1 MKAYMGSFGE
11 VATPLMLQPPK
22 TTEQVAQDMT
32 LFSTATNIATKSVT
46 GTLEKAE
53 MIAKSKEIQ
62 EFIKANNLEPYLK
75 DVNKDGIIKILA
87 LLGMWQG
94 VKLIKSKPGLIGL
107 GLFGLYFLYSRSTQ
121 NSSTVAQKA
130 AVVAVKAEPPKSVVL
145 SSSVK
150 V

>member
-1 MKAYMGSFGE
+1 MKGSMGHFGE
-11 VATPLMLQPPK
+11 TPVMLQQPK
-22 TTEQVAQDMT
+22 TTDQVVQEQLSLFNTAST
-32 LFSTATNIATKSVT
+32 LASKSVT

-62 EFIKANNLEPYLK
+62 EFIEANNLGPYLK

-94 VKLIKSKPGLIGL
+94 IKIIKSKPGLIGL
-107 GLFGLYFLYSRSTQ
+107 GLFGLYFLYSKTTSNPTKI
-121 NSSTVAQKA
+121 ADKA
-130 AVVAVKAEPPKSVVL
+130 AVAAVKAEPPKTVVL
-145 SSSVK
+145 PSSVK

>member
-1 MKAYMGSFGE
+1 MKGTMGHFGE
-11 VATPLMLQPPK
+11 TPVMMQQPQ
-22 TTEQVAQDMT
+22 TQAQVINKQLT
-32 LFSTATNIATKSVT
+32 LFSTASTLAEKSVA

-87 LLGMWQG
+87 VLGMWQG
-94 VKLIKSKPGLIGL
+94 IKVIKSKPGLIGL
-107 GLFGLYFLYSRSTQ
+107 GLFGLYFLYSRTV
-121 NSSTVAQKA
+121 NNPDKVAQKA
-130 AVVAVKAEPPKSVVL
+130 AVAAVKAEPPKPVVL
-145 SSSVK
+145 TTGK

>member
-1 MKAYMGSFGE
+1 MKSNMGQFGE
-11 VATPLMLQPPK
+11 SPIILQQPK
-22 TTEQVAQDMT
+22 STDQVANEQLT
-32 LFSTATNIATKSVT
+32 LFSTASTLASKSVT

-62 EFIKANNLEPYLK
+62 EFINANNLGPYLK

-94 VKLIKSKPGLIGL
+94 IKLVKSKPGLIGL
-107 GLFGLYFLYSRSTQ
+107 GLFGLYFLYSRSVN
-121 NSSTVAQKA
+121 NSSAIAEKA
-130 AVVAVKAEPPKSVVL
+130 ATVSVKEEPPKSVVL

-150 V
+150 T

>member
-1 MKAYMGSFGE
+1 MKSSMGHFGE
-11 VATPLMLQPPK
+11 TPVMLQQPK
-22 TTEQVAQDMT
+22 TPEQVVQEQLSLFNTAST
-32 LFSTATNIATKSVT
+32 LASKSVT

-94 VKLIKSKPGLIGL
+94 IKIIKSKPGLIGL
-107 GLFGLYFLYSRSTQ
+107 GLFGLYFLYSKTTS
-121 NSSTVAQKA
+121 NSSTISQKA
-130 AVVAVKAEPPKSVVL
+130 AVAAVKAEPPKSVVL
-145 SSSVK
+145 PSTVK

>member
-1 MKAYMGSFGE
+1 MKGNMGHFGE
-11 VATPLMLQPPK
+11 TPIMMTPPK
-22 TTEQVAQDMT
+22 TTEQVAQEQLS
-32 LFSTATNIATKSVT
+32 LFSTASTLASKSVT

-62 EFIKANNLEPYLK
+62 EFIEANNLGPYLK

-94 VKLIKSKPGLIGL
+94 IKLIKSKPGLIGL
-107 GLFGLYFLYSRSTQ
+107 GLFGLYFIYSKATSTP
-121 NSSTVAQKA
+121 TAIADKA
-130 AVVAVKAEPPKSVVL
+130 AIAAVKAEPPKTVVL
-145 SSSVK
+145 PSSVK

>member
-1 MKAYMGSFGE
+1 MKGSMGHFGE
-11 VATPLMLQPPK
+11 TPVMLQQPK
-22 TTEQVAQDMT
+22 TTDQVVQEQLSLFNTAST
-32 LFSTATNIATKSVT
+32 LASKSVT

-62 EFIKANNLEPYLK
+62 EFIEANNLGPYLK

-94 VKLIKSKPGLIGL
+94 IKIIKSKPGLIGL
-107 GLFGLYFLYSRSTQ
+107 GLFGLYFLYSKTTSNPTQ
-121 NSSTVAQKA
+121 VANKA
-130 AVVAVKAEPPKSVVL
+130 AVVAVKAEPPKTVVL
-145 SSSVK
+145 PSSVK

>member
-1 MKAYMGSFGE
+1 MKGTMGHFGE
-11 VATPLMLQPPK
+11 TPVMMTQPK
-22 TTEQVAQDMT
+22 TADQVAQEQLSLFATAST
-32 LFSTATNIATKSVT
+32 LASKSVS

-75 DVNKDGIIKILA
+75 DVNKDGMIKILA

-94 VKLIKSKPGLIGL
+94 IKIIKSKPGLIGL
-107 GLFGLYFLYSRSTQ
+107 GLFGLYFLYSR
-121 NSSTVAQKA
+121 TVNNPSKVADKA
-130 AVVAVKAEPPKSVVL
+130 ALAAVKAEPPKTVILPST
-145 SSSVK
+145 VK

>member
-1 MKAYMGSFGE
+1 MKGTMGHFGE
-11 VATPLMLQPPK
+11 TPIMMQQPQ
-22 TTEQVAQDMT
+22 TQAQVINKQLT
-32 LFSTATNIATKSVT
+32 LFSTASTLAEKSVS

-87 LLGMWQG
+87 VLGMWQG
-94 VKLIKSKPGLIGL
+94 IKVIKSKPGLIGL
-107 GLFGLYFLYSRSTQ
+107 GLFGLYFLYSR
-121 NSSTVAQKA
+121 TVNNPDKVAEKA
-130 AVVAVKAEPPKSVVL
+130 AVASVKADPSKPVML
-145 SSSVK
+145 TTGK

>member
-1 MKAYMGSFGE
+1 MKGSMGQFGE
-11 VATPLMLQPPK
+11 SPIILQQPK
-22 TTEQVAQDMT
+22 STDQVANEQLT
-32 LFSTATNIATKSVT
+32 LFSTASTLASKSVT

-62 EFIKANNLEPYLK
+62 EFINANNLGPYLK

-94 VKLIKSKPGLIGL
+94 IKLVKSKPGLIGL
-107 GLFGLYFLYSRSTQ
+107 GLFGLYFLYSRSVN
-121 NSSTVAQKA
+121 NSSAIAEKA
-130 AVVAVKAEPPKSVVL
+130 ATVSVKEEPPKSVVL

-150 V
+150 T